1 MRNPISKAIVAVT
14 AALTMSAAVI
24 SSTAPASAGM
34 RMGGGFGGGFHGSG
48 VGGGFHGSGVG
59 GAFHPGVGGGFH
71 PGFRPGFNRSF
82 VFVNRGR
89 FFRRGF
95 FGPAFVGGVAVGSAW
110 GWGWDSGCWTYR
122 PFYDAA
128 GRYLGDGYVNICS

>member
-1 MRNPISKAIVAVT
+1 MRNPISKAIVAAI
-14 AALTMSAAVI
+14 AALTMSAAVV

-34 RMGGGFGGGFHGSG
+34 RMGGGFGGGFHGG
-48 VGGGFHGSGVG
+48 GFGGG
-59 GAFHPGVGGGFH
+59 FHPGVGG
-71 PGFRPGFNRSF
+71 GFRPGFNRSF

-110 GWGWDSGCWTYR
+110 GWGWGWDSGCWTYR
-122 PFYDAA
+122 PFYDGA